1 MPALTPARLPRST
14 TDRLLDGGVGPEP
27 LRQLL
32 AAAAAPAQADE
43 LGGEQAAH
51 RAFITAAR
59 FPPLIGA
66 APHNPRRHNRALSW
80 IVAAK
85 AIAAVALT
93 AGAGGVAVAATS
105 GSFPDG
111 LPAVS
116 IHQKSDPDPDSA
128 RPTVV
133 VDRARGT
140 AERLDTQ
147 PAPASAAG
155 SPDSRRDSTDPA
167 EASTGTVPPARSDQP
182 GRSEAEL
189 APDDGTPAAPPPVAP
204 GSPQHATESANST
217 KKSTARTP
225 PGQQKA
231 KENHGNGTAATKK
244 DDPGNSDHVGDPRSD
259 TAEQRQE
266 AQE

>member
-43 LGGEQAAH
+43 LGGERAAH

-128 RPTVV
+128 RPTVPSEDGPERVRVLIVDDSGPFRGAARRLLERRGYKV
-133 VDRARGT
+133 VGEADSAAAGFNAVERLRPDVVLLDVHLPDGSGLDLCALLTRDDDAPAVLLVSGNGHLDSNHAKARG
-140 AERLDTQ
+140 A
-147 PAPASAAG
+147 
-155 SPDSRRDSTDPA
+155 RDLVAKT
-167 EASTGTVPPARSDQP
+167 
-182 GRSEAEL
+182 EL
-189 APDDGTPAAPPPVAP
+189 AHVDL
-204 GSPQHATESANST
+204 
-217 KKSTARTP
+217 ARIW
-225 PGQQKA
+225 A
-231 KENHGNGTAATKK
+231 
-244 DDPGNSDHVGDPRSD
+244 
-259 TAEQRQE
+259 
-266 AQE
+266 